1 MKYKE
6 YKNKNKPVFVYIH
19 GECLST
25 FCFKT
30 ELKELKKDYTVLL
43 PVISGHGDDYNT
55 EFVSIEDCAT
65 NILNFIN
72 LYYDGHVQVLSG
84 FGLGAQI
91 ATTMLSMQPDLC
103 EYAMLESPLMK
114 PMKLKSWSDYTAMY
128 APALAKNK
136 FYNSFMYYTKF
147 NDDYALDDYYRNYKN
162 MTKENMKTILKAV
175 YSYNIPNLSKVTA
188 KVALLLG
195 QRESKIYKT
204 SANMIHEQIENSNI
218 YMLMNYTHGDF
229 SLGHPEEFVRFVK
242 SWIQKK
248 DRVIQKKKKQIEE
261 SQEYLPNYKHLI
273 NKWKNRQ
280 AIKNAKC

>member
-55 EFVSIEDCAT
+55 EFISIEDCAT

-72 LYYDGHVQVLSG
+72 LNYDGHVQVLSG

>member
-43 PVISGHGDDYNT
+43 PVISGHGEDYNT
-55 EFVSIEDCAT
+55 EFVSIKDCAT
-65 NILNFIN
+65 NILNYIN
-72 LYYDGHVQVLSG
+72 LNYDGHVQVLSG

-91 ATTMLSMQPDLC
+91 ATTMLSIQPDLC

-128 APALAKNK
+128 APSLAKNK

-147 NDDYALDDYYRNYKN
+147 NDDYALDDYYQNYKN
-162 MTKENMKTILKAV
+162 MTKENMKTILNAV
-175 YSYNIPNLSKVTA
+175 YSYNIPDLSKVTA
-188 KVALLLG
+188 NVALLLG
-195 QRESKIYKT
+195 QRESKIYKK

-248 DRVIQKKKKQIEE
+248 DRVIQKKKKQLEE